1 MAIVLIGGV
10 CVLAIGFLIFMS
22 IVGGVLRMFR
32 GGGYNSGGYREPPR
46 QGWGWGRQHQQGWGT
61 HKPMPHHPKPSGGGF
76 KQMFGSGG
84 GSSHHKPSSSSNK
97 SHFGGGG
104 AKKKW

>member
-1 MAIVLIGGV
+1 MAVVLIGGV

-22 IVGGVLRMFR
+22 IVGGVIRMFR
-32 GGGYNSGGYREPPR
+32 GGNYHSGGYREPPR
-46 QGWGWGRQHQQGWGT
+46 QGWGWGRRHHQGFGHH
-61 HKPMPHHPKPSGGGF
+61 HKPDMPHHPKPPRGGF
-76 KQMFGSGG
+76 QKMFGSSG
-84 GSSHHKPSSSSNK
+84 GSSFKPSKSK